1 MVGGS
6 TYDGGEAGLGYFDS
20 NNGIGN
26 TDSSVGF
33 RSVVLAAIPEVD
45 TSDFVSKTTTD
56 NQSIKSGLNVSNN
69 LNIVDDNNES
79 LIDLSIYNTPYDT
92 HTNSSIAV
100 KSFFDGI
107 VDG

>member
-1 MVGGS
+1 MVGGNV
-6 TYDGGEAGLGYFDS
+6 YDGGSAGLGYFDS
-20 NNGIGN
+20 NNRVG
-26 TDSSVGF
+26 SVNSDAGF

-69 LNIVDDNNES
+69 LNIVDGNNES
-79 LIDLSIYNTPYDT
+79 LIDLNIYNTPYDT

>member
-1 MVGGS
+1 MGGLALH
-6 TYDGGEAGLGYFDS
+6 GGEAGLGAFYS
-20 NNGIGN
+20 NNSV
-26 TDSSVGF
+26 DLAHSFVGF

-69 LNIVDDNNES
+69 LNVVDGNNES